1 MTEWRDI
8 FEINCPAVLI
18 RKNQQQHVY
27 LLLKVARTS
36 PIKVAK
42 TLLKTRFLTCATL
55 IRLFIEQPCAQTPA
69 RHSVL
74 CPLLQS
80 QPEAGGS
87 TWLWCLL
94 SALGQV
100 RAVCLLPL
108 WGGIQGLQQSAE
120 AKECAWKSP
129 ALSGVLSA
137 TAVFLL
143 LISEK

>member
-27 LLLKVARTS
+27 LLLKGARTS

-80 QPEAGGS
+80 QPEAG
-87 TWLWCLL
+87 
-94 SALGQV
+94 
-100 RAVCLLPL
+100 
-108 WGGIQGLQQSAE
+108 E
-120 AKECAWKSP
+120 APGYDACSLHWDK
-129 ALSGVLSA
+129 
-137 TAVFLL
+137 
-143 LISEK
+143 

>member
-27 LLLKVARTS
+27 LLLKGARTS

-42 TLLKTRFLTCATL
+42 TFLKTRLLTCATL
-55 IRLFIEQPCAQTPA
+55 IRLFIELCAQTPA

-87 TWLWCLL
+87 TWL
-94 SALGQV
+94 
-100 RAVCLLPL
+100 
-108 WGGIQGLQQSAE
+108 
-120 AKECAWKSP
+120 
-129 ALSGVLSA
+129 
-137 TAVFLL
+137 
-143 LISEK
+143 